1 MSEDVSMALNEAEDG
16 MRESLDHLGVELTK
30 IRAGRATPSMLDTV
44 KVDYY
49 GTPTPLSQV
58 GNVNTLDGRTLT
70 VQPWEKSI
78 LDEIAKGIMNANLG
92 LNPQS
97 NGEMIIISVP
107 ALTEERRKDL
117 VKHAKAEGEHAKV
130 SIRSK
135 RKDANDFIKT
145 LKNDGLSED
154 QVRDAE
160 DSVQQLT
167 NQYINKVD
175 ELVNAKE
182 VDIMKV

>member
-1 MSEDVSMALNEAEDG
+1 MTEEIEMALADAKDG
-16 MRESLDHLGVELTK
+16 MHKALEHLGSELTK
-30 IRAGRATPSMLDTV
+30 IRAGRATPSMLDSV

-58 GNVNTLDGRTLT
+58 GNVNTLDSRTLT

-107 ALTEERRKDL
+107 VLTEERRKDL
-117 VKHAKAEGEHAKV
+117 VKRAKAEGETAKIGV
-130 SIRSK
+130 RAK
-135 RKDANDFIKT
+135 RKDANDFVKS

-154 QVRDAE
+154 QVKDTE
-160 DSVQQLT
+160 DTIQKLT
-167 NQYINKVD
+167 DTYIQKIDNLVD
-175 ELVNAKE
+175 AKE

>member
-1 MSEDVSMALNEAEDG
+1 MNEEVEMTMTDAEEG
-16 MRESLDHLGVELTK
+16 MQKALDHLESELVK
-30 IRAGRATPSMLDTV
+30 IRAGRATPSMLDSV

-58 GNVNTLDGRTLT
+58 GNVNTLDSRTLT

-97 NGEMIIISVP
+97 NGEIIIISVP
-107 ALTEERRKDL
+107 ALTEERRKEL
-117 VKHAKAEGEHAKV
+117 VKRARAEGETAKIGV
-130 SIRSK
+130 RAK
-135 RKDANDFIKT
+135 RKDANDFIKS

-154 QVRDAE
+154 QVKNAE
-160 DSVQQLT
+160 DTIQKLT
-167 NQYINKVD
+167 DTYIQKIDTHVD
-175 ELVNAKE
+175 AKE

>member
-1 MSEDVSMALNEAEDG
+1 MEEIDFILDSTKESMEGSLSHLEKEFLN
-16 MRESLDHLGVELTK
+16 
-30 IRAGRATPSMLDTV
+30 IRAGKASPAMLGSV

-58 GNVNTLDGRTLT
+58 GAVNTLDSRTLT
-70 VQPWEKSI
+70 VQPWEKSV

-97 NGEMIIISVP
+97 NGEIIIISVP
-107 ALTEERRKDL
+107 VLTEERRRDL
-117 VKHAKAEGEHAKV
+117 VKRAKAEGESAKIG
-130 SIRSK
+130 IRGK
-135 RKDANDFIKT
+135 RKDANDFIKS

-154 QVRDAE
+154 QVKNTEDTIQKLTDTFIQKIDA
-160 DSVQQLT
+160 L
-167 NQYINKVD
+167 VD
-175 ELVNAKE
+175 VKE

>member
-1 MSEDVSMALNEAEDG
+1 MNEEIEMMMADAEEG
-16 MRESLDHLGVELTK
+16 MQKALDHLSSELTK
-30 IRAGRATPSMLDTV
+30 IRAGRATPSMLDSV

-58 GNVNTLDGRTLT
+58 GNVNTLDSRTLT

-97 NGEMIIISVP
+97 NGEIIIISVP
-107 ALTEERRKDL
+107 VLTEERRKDL
-117 VKHAKAEGEHAKV
+117 VKRAKAEGESAKIGV
-130 SIRSK
+130 RAK

-154 QVRDAE
+154 QVKDTE
-160 DSVQQLT
+160 DTVQKLT
-167 NQYINKVD
+167 DKFIQKIDHLVD
-175 ELVNAKE
+175 AKE